1 MPDPARPFL
10 PPVLARWDGRLRHRW
25 LLRAVAATNVV
36 LLAVAVAPFLVWSS
50 LGPERFDDLDLDGLS
65 REAIVSGAVPTAT
78 LAPTVRVTLLYSVG
92 SRGMTAEE
100 AARLRIDDLGDRGG
114 DGLTDTMMV
123 LVADTVTRKAALL
136 SIPRDLWMFH
146 RGHRINASLNRA
158 GIQALVDDVSGVT
171 GLPIHHVVQVNF
183 GAFADLVDAVGG
195 VALPVDRPLADL
207 YSVLYVPEPGCWRFT
222 GADALGYA
230 RSRHTLTLH
239 DGRWRAD
246 ATASDFGRMAR
257 QRELLGAVWD
267 QVRGPSL
274 LTRLPEL
281 IDVARRGLV
290 VDDGLGVQD
299 VRDLA
304 SAFADVSAGL
314 VESLQLPTFGRRI
327 NGAAAQVLD
336 EAAAAP
342 LLARLQAWPP
352 DDPAPTETPT
362 AAPADAPPGSAP
374 PDGPGGRVRA
384 AAAAPIVLAQPAP
397 CHLGIAK
404 PLPDP
409 RAPLGGIAAKLGGGA
424 RVSTDDEDDAGD
436 GSAPTDS
443 PTDVGTEPA
452 PTETVTEPA
461 PSESPTEEPTAEP
474 TEEPTDEPRPFPTIP
489 LPGRP

>member
-1 MPDPARPFL
+1 LPDPARPL
-10 PPVLARWDGRLRHRW
+10 VPPVLARWDGRLRHRW
-25 LLRAVAATNVV
+25 FLRAVAATNVV

-50 LGPERFDDLDLDGLS
+50 LGPERFDDLDLDDLS
-65 REAIVSGAVPTAT
+65 REAIVSGAAPTAT

-100 AARLRIDDLGDRGG
+100 AARLRVDDLGDRGG

-123 LVADTVTRKAALL
+123 LVADTATRKAALL

-158 GIQALVDDVSGVT
+158 GIQGLVDDVSGVT
-171 GLPIHHVVQVNF
+171 GLPVHHVVQVNF

-195 VALPVDRPLADL
+195 VAIAVDRPLADL

-230 RSRHTLTLH
+230 RSRHTLTLR

-290 VDDGLGVQD
+290 VDAGLGVQD

-314 VESLQLPTFGRRI
+314 VESLQLPTVGRRI

-352 DDPAPTETPT
+352 DDPTPT
-362 AAPADAPPGSAP
+362 PTDTPSPAAL
-374 PDGPGGRVRA
+374 GRVRA
-384 AAAAPIVLAQPAP
+384 ASAAPVVLAQPAP
-397 CHLGIAK
+397 CHLGIAQ

-424 RVSTDDEDDAGD
+424 RAPEDDEDDAP
-436 GSAPTDS
+436 APTET
-443 PTDVGTEPA
+443 PTETGTEPA
-452 PTETVTEPA
+452 PTETPTETGTETAPTEP
-461 PSESPTEEPTAEP
+461 PTEEP

-489 LPGRP
+489 LPGRRP